1 MKSGGLSSL
10 RKYREIDGKV
20 FLVGVGAAKCGTS
33 WLYRYLKSL
42 PEVTVSPLK
51 EVHFFDQ
58 KFTTH
63 DTEPSN
69 PMAIRRV
76 DDYFEFD
83 VDLAMTLRKHPHFQ
97 ASIDRLKMIYDDN
110 AYFDHFARIC
120 TNRTRVLGDITP
132 AYAVLGQS
140 GFRYMRDFFAS
151 QDASLKIVF
160 IMRDPV
166 DRLWSQLR
174 HMQQKNP
181 SLDTARNWPDMIR
194 EPTVIERADYKQ
206 TIEAMDQVF
215 PAQDVLYLFY
225 EGLFSEL
232 SLRKLCRFAGA
243 EFKQADSDKRQNET
257 SIKIDMPGAA
267 RDQFHRILEPQYK
280 FCRHRFGN
288 AVPISWKA

>member
-1 MKSGGLSSL
+1 MKSGGLPPL
-10 RKYREIDGKV
+10 RKYQELDGKT

-63 DTEPSN
+63 DTEPTN

-83 VDLAMTLRKHPHFQ
+83 VDLAMTLKKHPHFQ

-110 AYFDHFARIC
+110 EYFGHFARIC
-120 TNRTRVLGDITP
+120 TQRTQTLGDITP
-132 AYAVLGQS
+132 AYAVLGRN
-140 GFRYMRDFFAS
+140 GFEYMQHFFAS
-151 QDASLKIVF
+151 QDASLKIIF

-166 DRLWSQLR
+166 DRLWSQVR

-181 SLDTARNWPDMIR
+181 SLDTARNWPDMIQ
-194 EPTVIERADYKQ
+194 EPTVIERADYQQ
-206 TIEAMDQVF
+206 TIEALDEIF
-215 PAQDVLYLFY
+215 PAQDVLHLFY
-225 EGLFSEL
+225 EDLFSEA
-232 SLRKLCRFAGA
+232 SMRKLCLFAGA
-243 EFKQADSDKRQNET
+243 EFRQGESEERQNET
-257 SIKIDMPGAA
+257 SIKIDLPDAA
-267 RDQFHRILEPQYK
+267 RDQFQKMLQPQYE
-280 FCRHRFGN
+280 FCRRRFGDAIPN
-288 AVPISWKA
+288 VWKA

>member
-1 MKSGGLSSL
+1 MEPEAIPTL
-10 RKYREIDGKV
+10 RKYRELEGKT

-42 PEVTVSPLK
+42 PEVTLSPLK

-63 DTEPSN
+63 ETEPTN

-83 VDLAMTLRKHPHFQ
+83 VDLSMTLRKHPHFQ

-110 AYFDHFARIC
+110 AYFDHFARLC
-120 TNRTRVLGDITP
+120 TRRTRILGDITP

-140 GFRYMRDFFAS
+140 GFRYMRQFFAS
-151 QDASLKIVF
+151 QDACLKVIF

-181 SLDTARNWPDMIR
+181 SLDAARNWSDLIR

-215 PAQDVLYLFY
+215 PAKDLLYLFY
-225 EGLFSEL
+225 EDLFSEQ
-232 SLRKLCRFAGA
+232 SLQKLCRFAGA
-243 EFKQADSDKRQNET
+243 GFTQADTDKRQNET
-257 SIKIDMPGAA
+257 SIKTDLPDAA
-267 RDQFHRILEPQYK
+267 YDRFQRILEPQYR
-280 FCRHRFGN
+280 FCRRRFGD
-288 AVPISWKA
+288 ALPTSWTA